1 MFKLIAVNKSFILL
15 LAIFYAGFA
24 NAQQAPAEILIGNKY
39 FYYQHSIAKS
49 FSQQSRFGIKHIAS
63 IVAPYGSS
71 KDAKRPG
78 QPQELMNQFYLTYR
92 VNSIVSAMG
101 GMMYTTVGK
110 IKPSVAVQFAK
121 RFKSSVWVLVPR
133 MDIADRGAF
142 ELFGL
147 FEYKPSITESTKLYT
162 RIQFMSSYG
171 PFDHN
176 RSYQQ
181 FRLGIEKKRVQLGL
195 AFQTD
200 EYGPRPVVLKNAG
213 LFVRAEIF

>member
-1 MFKLIAVNKSFILL
+1 MNRFYFSLFAF
-15 LAIFYAGFA
+15 FYAGFA
-24 NAQQAPAEILIGNKY
+24 GAQQMPAEIMIGNKY

-49 FSQQSRFGIKHIAS
+49 LPAESRFGIKHIAS

-71 KDAKRPG
+71 KEAKRPM
-78 QPQELMNQFYLTYR
+78 QPQELMNQVYLTYR

-121 RFKSSVWVLVPR
+121 RFKSGVWVLVPR

-147 FEYKPSITESTKLYT
+147 FEYKPSIRERVKLYT

-181 FRLGIEKKRVQLGL
+181 FRLGIEKNRAQFGL
-195 AFQTD
+195 AFQSD
-200 EYGPRPVVLKNAG
+200 EYGAKPLVLKNAG
-213 LFVRAEIF
+213 VFVRIEIF

>member
-1 MFKLIAVNKSFILL
+1 MNKFLL
-15 LAIFYAGFA
+15 VLMAFFYAAVAG
-24 NAQQAPAEILIGNKY
+24 AQQMPAEIMIGNKY

-49 FSQQSRFGIKHIAS
+49 FSTESRFGIKHITS
-63 IVAPYGSS
+63 IVAPYGSN
-71 KDAKRPG
+71 KEAKRPG
-78 QPQELMNQFYLTYR
+78 QPQELMNQVYLTYR

-110 IKPSVAVQFAK
+110 IKPSVAVQFSK
-121 RFKSSVWVLVPR
+121 RFKSGVWVLVPR

-147 FEYKPSITESTKLYT
+147 FEYKPSITESVKLYT

-171 PFDHN
+171 PFNHN

-181 FRLGIEKKRVQLGL
+181 FRLGIDKNRVQFGF
-195 AFQTD
+195 AFQND
-200 EYGPRPVVLKNAG
+200 EYGPKSLVLKNG
-213 LFVRAEIF
+213 GVFVRAHIF